1 MANSSS
7 FTLVFDKWLDESK
20 ISQSLINGFV
30 DKVKDQQRNIKQK
43 GLFEVSRTLRH
54 IYVLCLCRS
63 RTFSY
68 FLLRSPALFEQGAT
82 FWAHSPSL
90 SLTMED
96 ANKVKKENT
105 YHCARFSIV
114 SQKVDFIWTEILP
127 EYSYHLSINWIFL
140 FCRRHANF
148 SEKARFKFLRDK
160 VSTLDPS

>member
-96 ANKVKKENT
+96 ANKVKKKHIIARAFLLCLKKLTSSGQKYCKNIAIIYQSTESF
-105 YHCARFSIV
+105 YFVEGMPIFQKRQDSSFCATKSR
-114 SQKVDFIWTEILP
+114 L
-127 EYSYHLSINWIFL
+127 
-140 FCRRHANF
+140 
-148 SEKARFKFLRDK
+148 
-160 VSTLDPS
+160 

>member
-20 ISQSLINGFV
+20 ISQYLINGFV

-105 YHCARFSIV
+105 YIIARALQLCLKKLTS
-114 SQKVDFIWTEILP
+114 SGQKYCKNIAIIHQSTEPIYFVEGRP
-127 EYSYHLSINWIFL
+127 IFQ
-140 FCRRHANF
+140 
-148 SEKARFKFLRDK
+148 
-160 VSTLDPS
+160 

>member
-1 MANSSS
+1 MANSWF

-96 ANKVKKENT
+96 ANKVKKK
-105 YHCARFSIV
+105 HIIARALQLRLKKLTS
-114 SQKVDFIWTEILP
+114 SGQKYCQNIAIINQSTEPIYFVEGKP
-127 EYSYHLSINWIFL
+127 IFQ
-140 FCRRHANF
+140 
-148 SEKARFKFLRDK
+148 
-160 VSTLDPS
+160 